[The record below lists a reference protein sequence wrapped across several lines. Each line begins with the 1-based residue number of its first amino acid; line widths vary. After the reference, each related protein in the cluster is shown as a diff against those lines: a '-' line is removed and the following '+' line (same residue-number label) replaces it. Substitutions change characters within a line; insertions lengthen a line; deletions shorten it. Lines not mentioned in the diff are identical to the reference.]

1 MDVNQCH
8 IISVVG
14 MEDVI
19 PKLGILC
26 LLNCIVLHL
35 MQYDQDQGQYQGVL
49 CTALETAVNFFTS
62 SLVNDKSKSSWKCN
76 LLKCII
82 HCTGLYFLTYN
93 NEYLRVWVIAGGP
106 NDTFLCGPNMFILA
120 NRELCIGLYLFLFV
134 ILTETKEQKNHQT
147 IIIVF
152 GLITHMIHVAYCGIE
167 DPPLMRF
174 NGIKKN
180 CGFTYNYTANRDYR
194 GQTTVTRETN
204 DGFYQIGWYE
214 MLTLLGWICL
224 TQVLVL
230 IEVGNTLDSQ
240 CQMLC
245 MNFKKAIASID
256 AQMTRDVIN
265 AFKRRVHALSP
276 FTESTGSPPSAKR
289 LTPSS
294 DESLYAM
301 SENGYMVKLEQY
313 LKSI

>member
-19 PKLGILC
+19 PKLGILF
-26 LLNCIVLHL
+26 LLNVIVLHL

-76 LLKCII
+76 LFKCII
-82 HCTGLYFLTYN
+82 HYTGLYFLTYDD
-93 NEYLRVWVIAGGP
+93 EYLRVWVIAGGP

-134 ILTETKEQKNHQT
+134 ILTETEEQKNHQT

-180 CGFTYNYTANRDYR
+180 FGFTYNYTVNRDYR
-194 GQTTVTRETN
+194 GQTVTRETN
-204 DGFYQIGWYE
+204 DGDKIGWYE
-214 MLTLLGWICL
+214 MLTLLGWACL

-240 CQMLC
+240 CQTLC

-265 AFKRRVHALSP
+265 AFKRRVHALFH
-276 FTESTGSPPSAKR
+276 FTESVGSPPSAKS

-301 SENGYMVKLEQY
+301 RENGYMVKLEKY
-313 LKSI
+313 LESI

>member
-19 PKLGILC
+19 PKLAILF
-26 LLNCIVLHL
+26 LLNFIVLYL
-35 MQYDQDQGQYQGVL
+35 MQYGQDQGQYQGVL

-82 HCTGLYFLTYN
+82 HCTGLYLLTYDDK
-93 NEYLRVWVIAGGP
+93 YLRVWVIAGGP
-106 NDTFLCGPNMFILA
+106 NDTFLCCPNMFILA

-180 CGFTYNYTANRDYR
+180 CGFTLNYTCNRDCG
-194 GQTTVTRETN
+194 GQTVTRETN

-214 MLTLLGWICL
+214 MLTLLGWTFL

-240 CQMLC
+240 CQTLC

-265 AFKRRVHALSP
+265 AFKRRVHALFPS
-276 FTESTGSPPSAKR
+276 TESTGSPPSAKR

-294 DESLYAM
+294 DESPYAM

-313 LKSI
+313 LESI